1 MADIKTWLEIELTNQ
16 FRPVMAPDSLWDRI
30 QSHPAQRRGRRPL
43 TWPRL
48 SWISL
53 AIATLLL
60 AVVFGFRLSSHQRD
74 PTYLTDQDFRDVSNA
89 ATGSSFPSGDP
100 AKIRKWLKDSGNF
113 DIPLPSVPATRV
125 RLLGAKLVKLR
136 GSLVAS
142 VAYHVGG
149 DNDSDN
155 ATAILL
161 VRRKKPSFWEPRAR
175 AGHELTSAVTSQGAS
190 VFSWSSGNQN
200 YAIASAEQNDTRGAC
215 LLCHAEPPA
224 RL

>member
-1 MADIKTWLEIELTNQ
+1 MADMKSWLEIELTNQ

-30 QSHPAQRRGRRPL
+30 QSHPAQKRDRLSL

-48 SWISL
+48 SGIAL
-53 AIATLLL
+53 ATATVLL
-60 AVVFGFRLSSHQRD
+60 AVVFGFQLNSHQREL
-74 PTYLTDQDFRDVSNA
+74 TYLTDQDFRDVSNA
-89 ATGSSFPSGDP
+89 TTGSSFPSSDP

-113 DIPLPSVPATRV
+113 DIPLPSEPATRV

-136 GSLVAS
+136 GSLIAS
-142 VAYHVGG
+142 VAYHVGD
-149 DNDSDN
+149 DNNGDN
-155 ATAILL
+155 ATAVLL

-175 AGHELTSAVTSQGAS
+175 SGHELTSAVTSQGAS